1 MSGGGSSSVMAAR
14 DCEVIER
21 STLASCV
28 GCGGTAVR
36 GARGLALA
44 EAEAGAAVREA
55 QPMSGVATRPSAARP
70 IPWCRKFLRDAIVIP
85 I

>member
-1 MSGGGSSSVMAAR
+1 MTHYINGRWVAPAVPR
-14 DCEVIER
+14 DCDVIER

-28 GCGGTAVR
+28 GWGGTAVR

-55 QPMSGVATRPSAARP
+55 QPMRGVATRPSAARP
-70 IPWCRKFLRDAIVIP
+70 IP
-85 I
+85 